1 MEPYPVV
8 PGTGTANITFDI
20 DGAFPTRIE
29 GRLLDATTGHT
40 QSRKYVIYRE
50 CYADVILDPDE
61 CAIGR
66 TQCSKCRETI
76 EPFDKYCSHCGAKI
90 KKRRLL
96 KKKAD
101 AENII
106 ICKPVIDEETK
117 HDSEKDPS

>member
-8 PGTGTANITFDI
+8 PGTGTANIIFDTG
-20 DGAFPTRIE
+20 GAFPTRLE
-29 GRLLDATTGHT
+29 GRLPGFAGLD

-66 TQCSKCRETI
+66 TRCSKCRETI
-76 EPFDKYCSHCGAKI
+76 EPFDKYCSHCGAKV

-96 KKKAD
+96 KKKAKT
-101 AENII
+101 EEVI